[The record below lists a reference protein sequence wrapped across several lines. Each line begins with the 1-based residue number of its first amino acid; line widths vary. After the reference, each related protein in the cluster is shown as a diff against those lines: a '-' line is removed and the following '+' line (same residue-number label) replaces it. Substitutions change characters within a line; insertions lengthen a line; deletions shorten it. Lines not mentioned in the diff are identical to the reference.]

1 MEVAP
6 TFLFLLCGLR
16 VSLAAEWEFEDT
28 NFTYLGDAIDYKD
41 PCKAGTV
48 TLSSLRIYL
57 SFAFYFSVYVA

>member
-16 VSLAAEWEFEDT
+16 LSAAADWEFVVET

-48 TLSSLRIYL
+48 NFTSSMDLLIFCIYFL
-57 SFAFYFSVYVA
+57 V